1 MNQEDKVSLDELAE
15 GALLEK
21 FNAAFVRVMDNLKD
35 VNTSFK
41 SKRKIKIELGFVQNE
56 RRDNVIL
63 SISVTESLARQEDC
77 TTQFFVEKDLRTG
90 KVNYQEYGK
99 QIRGQMSLDDF
110 KDDLEEDDE
119 EPAETNKIVDMRKVN

>member
-41 SKRKIKIELGFVQNE
+41 SKRKIKIEFGFVQNE
-56 RRDNVIL
+56 RLDNVNM
-63 SISVTESLARQEDC
+63 SISVTESLD
-77 TTQFFVEKDLRTG
+77 
-90 KVNYQEYGK
+90 
-99 QIRGQMSLDDF
+99 
-110 KDDLEEDDE
+110 
-119 EPAETNKIVDMRKVN
+119 RKSVV